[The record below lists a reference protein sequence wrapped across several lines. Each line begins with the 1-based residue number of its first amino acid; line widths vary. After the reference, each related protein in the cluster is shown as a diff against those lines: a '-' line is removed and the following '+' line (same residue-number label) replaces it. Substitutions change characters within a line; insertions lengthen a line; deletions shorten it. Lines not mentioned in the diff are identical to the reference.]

1 MWPFSLA
8 LFIAM
13 DRQSTEL
20 QPFKVSYHGISQLN
34 ELRQHLST
42 SLRPYSCQVYLFG
55 SWATRTAHPS
65 SDVDIAILPETPFPI
80 GLLSQIRFELEE
92 SSLLLTVDLI
102 DLSQATHTFRQRVL
116 TKGELWIDSTN
127 D

>member
-1 MWPFSLA
+1 MSDPTSLKSTKSS
-8 LFIAM
+8 
-13 DRQSTEL
+13 DRC
-20 QPFKVSYHGISQLN
+20 ISQLA
-34 ELRQHLST
+34 EIRERLSFF
-42 SLRPYSCQVYLFG
+42 LRPYSCQVYLFG

-116 TKGELWIDSTN
+116 TEGELWIDSTN